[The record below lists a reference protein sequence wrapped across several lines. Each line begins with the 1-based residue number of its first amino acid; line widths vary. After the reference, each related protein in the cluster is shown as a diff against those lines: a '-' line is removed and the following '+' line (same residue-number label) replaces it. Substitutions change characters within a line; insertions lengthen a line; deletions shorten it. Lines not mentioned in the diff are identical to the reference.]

1 MGLFQELGGRMKVVS
16 HKEMCWRDDH
26 EQVAYNQR
34 VSRIRKHEY
43 PMLRGVLNLNPP
55 HVSC

>member
-26 EQVAYNQR
+26 ERVAYNQR
-34 VSRIRKHEY
+34 VSRLRKHEY
-43 PMLRGVLNLNPP
+43 PMLRGI
-55 HVSC
+55 